1 MDRDDPEQHIAELER
16 QLSDAKTT
24 AGATAETSQGR
35 ALTAADI
42 RNVAFSKAPLGKRG
56 YNEDEVDAFLDRV
69 EAWLLNQRDPSLS
82 AAAVQNIAFG
92 KPPLGKRG
100 YNEVEVDAFL
110 ARVETEVRRIGG
122 AAAPRLR
129 RDRQAGRWQRR
140 SSSSVS

>member
-1 MDRDDPEQHIAELER
+1 MP
-16 QLSDAKTT
+16 
-24 AGATAETSQGR
+24 
-35 ALTAADI
+35 
-42 RNVAFSKAPLGKRG
+42 PLGKRG

-122 AAAPRLR
+122 AAAPRLLR
-129 RDRQAGRWQRR
+129 ARQAGRWQRR